1 MDDSAILK
9 QIKDEYTLGY
19 DYMQPARTRY
29 RERLLK
35 WNPQTKKK
43 DKININMIANAID
56 TLIASFWSNGV
67 KVKFI
72 SKQ

>member
-1 MDDSAILK
+1 MS
-9 QIKDEYTLGY
+9 
-19 DYMQPARTRY
+19 PARTRY

-56 TLIASFWSNGV
+56 TLIASFWSNGI